1 MRFKILL
8 LSSALMAFSAKLF
21 AGIMPADS
29 IGVENN
35 NGKKVILH
43 KLDPKDNYYS
53 LGRKYGVNPKV
64 IQQFNNNANLQIG
77 HIIKVPTERSI
88 VENVPAQP
96 KTETPAQT
104 QVKAPAN
111 PPVVPQQQT
120 PKKDEAKNTPANN
133 QQTNVQTSPT
143 QQPAASQQQYKV
155 SAHETLYA
163 IAKRFNTTVD
173 AITSLNKLTSTNLTP
188 GQVLL
193 VPNGVQPAQAQQDA
207 TATAATH
214 TDTVKQDSSHLAA
227 DSLNRHI
234 ASKYGLYEKNER
246 GVATWIDDASLD
258 ANKQL
263 ILHRTAPI
271 GTVMR
276 ITNPMNGKST
286 FAKVVGRFTDS
297 ESTRDAIV
305 VMTKNTA
312 KALGA
317 LDKRFQVNISYG
329 TPNE

>member
-1 MRFKILL
+1 M
-8 LSSALMAFSAKLF
+8 ALIVFSAKLF

-77 HIIKVPTERSI
+77 HVIKVPTERSI
-88 VENVPAQP
+88 VESVPVIT
-96 KTETPAQT
+96 KTETPVQA
-104 QVKAPAN
+104 QVKTPAN
-111 PPVVPQQQT
+111 QAATQQT
-120 PKKDEAKNTPANN
+120 SGKKDEPKTTPVTN
-133 QQTNVQTSPT
+133 QPSTVQET
-143 QQPAASQQQYKV
+143 AAQAVTQQQYKV
-155 SAHETLYA
+155 SAHETLYS

-173 AITSLNKLTSTNLTP
+173 AITSLNKLTSTNLTA

-193 VPNGVQPAQAQQDA
+193 VPNGVQPAQVQQDV
-207 TATAATH
+207 TATANTTTGHA
-214 TDTVKQDSSHLAA
+214 DNVRSDSSHLVA

-234 ASKYGLYEKNER
+234 SPKYGVYEKNER
-246 GVATWIDDASLD
+246 GIATWIDDASLD